1 MLKSFLST
9 AAIALSL
16 SLSPAIVFA
25 ELEPE
30 SSVALMSEEKL
41 ALIEELRVI
50 TKRDENATQILDLMI
65 SQMQEQAKVM
75 SESLFGADADPAL
88 AEVFNET
95 FTRITDRMYTL
106 MQEQIDFVAVQKDI
120 DLQLYD
126 EYFDA
131 TELQDLIDFYQ
142 TPTGQKTAAI
152 MPQLTQ
158 RSMELF
164 GQQVTPTMIEI
175 QQQVLMEEFAFGLGT
190 LNGDPALE
198 DWELEESPD
207 DVMMPTE
214 SPDEI

>member
-16 SLSPAIVFA
+16 SLSPAIVLA

-30 SSVALMSEEKL
+30 PQITTISEEKL

-50 TKRDENATQILDLMI
+50 TKRDENATQVLDLMI
-65 SQMQEQAKVM
+65 GQMQEQAKVM
-75 SESLFGADADPAL
+75 SESLFGEDADPAL
-88 AEVFNET
+88 SEVFNET
-95 FTRITDRMYTL
+95 FTRITDRMYEL
-106 MQEQIDFVAVQKDI
+106 MQEQVDFAAVQKDI

-131 TELQDLIDFYQ
+131 AELQDLIDFYK

-164 GQQVTPTMIEI
+164 GQRVTPTMIEI

-190 LNGDPALE
+190 LNGDTMLE
-198 DWELEESPD
+198 AGEMEEYPD
-207 DVMMPTE
+207 DEMMPTA